1 MTGDPIKRELL
12 RHFAEN
18 AAPQELS
25 TLKLAAHLQLS
36 LGELTQL
43 ADLPPEALQVGPR
56 KSQTQERLRDILRVL
71 STAAEVFASEQIAAR
86 WLITEPIAAFHGQA
100 AISLIARGRAEDV
113 IQYLQS
119 IA

>member
-86 WLITEPIAAFHGQA
+86 WLVTEPIAAFHGQA